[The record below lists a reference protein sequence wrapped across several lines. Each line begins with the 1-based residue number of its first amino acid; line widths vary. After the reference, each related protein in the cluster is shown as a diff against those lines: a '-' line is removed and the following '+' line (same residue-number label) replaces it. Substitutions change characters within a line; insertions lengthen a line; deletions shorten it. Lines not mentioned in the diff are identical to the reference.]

1 MENGYGKA
9 RKWIDDADGM
19 IISASNGL
27 SISEGLD
34 IFADDDAFEEL
45 FGDFLLVHAYF
56 LAFLAGFFTA
66 LGWGFW
72 GKEAWRANTSSASF
86 TTGSS
91 WLRYILSA
99 SSSRML

>member
-45 FGDFLLVHAYF
+45 FIVQ
-56 LAFLAGFFTA
+56 LA
-66 LGWGFW
+66 
-72 GKEAWRANTSSASF
+72 S
-86 TTGSS
+86 
-91 WLRYILSA
+91 
-99 SSSRML
+99 